1 MEYSHMKIERLDRV
15 AIGVKNLTEATRF
28 FSDLLG
34 TDFYNVGVVNLS
46 RGVSIRV
53 AICPLG
59 LELLEQ
65 VAPPVKVEELR
76 SFHFKVSDLDE
87 AKTEM
92 EGKGFHPDSEVQLGR
107 LKQVAYNVHGIRLL
121 LVEYDA
127 PDVVAAIRNTKLH
140 NEESLP

>member
-1 MEYSHMKIERLDRV
+1 MKIERLDRV
-15 AIGVKNLTEATRF
+15 AISVKNLAEATRF

-34 TDFYNVGVVNLS
+34 IDFYDVGVINLS
-46 RGVSIRV
+46 KEVSIKV

-65 VAPPVKVEELR
+65 VTPPVKVEGLR

-107 LKQVAYNVHGIRLL
+107 LKQVAYNVYGTRLL
-121 LVEYDA
+121 LIEYDA
-127 PDVVAAIRNTKLH
+127 PDVVTAIRDTKLH
-140 NEESLP
+140 R